1 MRVIVVVRRLLR
13 LRLSYLM
20 MKMITLEGVLRLHM
34 FVVNRSNDSMLTNVN
49 WLVIMLD
56 FMLVIMGC

>member
-20 MKMITLEGVLRLHM
+20 MKMITLEGVLRIHM

>member
-1 MRVIVVVRRLLR
+1 MVRRLLR

-20 MKMITLEGVLRLHM
+20 MKMITLEGVLRIHM
-34 FVVNRSNDSMLTNVN
+34 FVVNRSNDSMLMNVN
-49 WLVIMLD
+49 WLDIMFD

>member
-20 MKMITLEGVLRLHM
+20 MKMITLEGVLRIHM
-34 FVVNRSNDSMLTNVN
+34 FVVNRSNDSMLMMVN
-49 WLVIMLD
+49 WLDIMFD
-56 FMLVIMGC
+56 FMLVIMG

>member
-20 MKMITLEGVLRLHM
+20 MKMITLEGVLRIHV